1 MVGGV
6 DYKGVR
12 EIMKNCIEKA
22 QTLPTHLHLSVR
34 PQAEALTD
42 VLAYIFNREE
52 IWRNDSE
59 TSIIRKVLKRPL
71 YSIYKLV
78 IV

>member
-1 MVGGV
+1 M

-42 VLAYIFNREE
+42 VLAYIFNRKE
-52 IWRNDSE
+52 IG
-59 TSIIRKVLKRPL
+59 IKFFM
-71 YSIYKLV
+71 
-78 IV
+78 

>member
-1 MVGGV
+1 VVGGV

-52 IWRNDSE
+52 IGTKLMIFRS
-59 TSIIRKVLKRPL
+59 KKLKE
-71 YSIYKLV
+71 
-78 IV
+78 